1 MAASIFMT
9 PEMKAMSP
17 PTFTEKN
24 SSVILVP
31 NMALSALEGTQ

>member
-1 MAASIFMT
+1 MT
-9 PEMKAMSP
+9 PAMKAMSP